1 MKNTQWKEN
10 YVRGK
15 RKGGQRWGGGGRE
28 EESKCSESIKA
39 CTEHQWLYLSV
50 QRLAEKSE
58 RFDKLSRKPNT
69 HTRKTISFVLPSQ
82 QWAKRPVDIN
92 QLERKRKARWHFKE
106 REAKIKGWQGETLN
120 NESGRAHGGY
130 DQPSRRKTERE
141 KKICS
146 KRQQNKNISILKL
159 P

>member
-10 YVRGK
+10 YVRGR

-28 EESKCSESIKA
+28 EESKCSDSIKA

-58 RFDKLSRKPNT
+58 RFDKQSRKPNT
-69 HTRKTISFVLPSQ
+69 HTHTRTTISFVLPSQ

-106 REAKIKGWQGETLN
+106 REDKIKGWRGVTLN
-120 NESGRAHGGY
+120 NESGRVHRGY
-130 DQPSRRKTERE
+130 DQPSRWKTERDLAE
-141 KKICS
+141 IFYKK
-146 KRQQNKNISILKL
+146 KKNYAA
-159 P
+159 